1 VRSGPAEPRPAGQ
14 ARDDQYE
21 RTVLAW
27 RRTALALVATG
38 LLVAQLSAGGLGPAA
53 LLVTLIGAAAAVGVV
68 SRSDERKVGAA
79 GLVLVLGVLV
89 LGAVALTGVAGV
101 LT

>member
-38 LLVAQLSAGGLGPAA
+38 LLVAQLSAA